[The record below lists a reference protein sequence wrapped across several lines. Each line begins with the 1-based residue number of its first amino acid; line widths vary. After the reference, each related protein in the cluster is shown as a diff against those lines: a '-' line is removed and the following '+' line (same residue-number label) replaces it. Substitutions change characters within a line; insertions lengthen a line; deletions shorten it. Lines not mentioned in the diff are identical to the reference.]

1 MINERK
7 VCPRYVS
14 CIIQINM
21 DDSWVSDPP
30 YLHVFDGLEGVHHQ
44 MEEQALEKAMSEIDY
59 HAYGCLYGDGV
70 LCGLP

>member
-1 MINERK
+1 
-7 VCPRYVS
+7 
-14 CIIQINM
+14 M

-30 YLHVFDGLEGVHHQ
+30 YLYVFDGLEGVHYQ

-59 HAYGCLYGDGV
+59 HACGCLYGDGV